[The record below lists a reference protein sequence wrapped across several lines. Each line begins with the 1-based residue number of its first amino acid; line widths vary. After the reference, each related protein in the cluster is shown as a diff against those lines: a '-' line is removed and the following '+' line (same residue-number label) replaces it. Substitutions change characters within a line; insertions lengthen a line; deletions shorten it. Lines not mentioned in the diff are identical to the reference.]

1 MELLGRK
8 SRFKSRDMK
17 NKMQCNVGKRT
28 GDLERWACCWIRKFY
43 SWSFPTFLPP
53 WLLLRCSWTGEVR
66 QQANVLHASLLL
78 LQVTKAIVQLF
89 PYWFLQSNR
98 GRVQPSK
105 RKPLPPLPS
114 SEVAEEKIRVKALY
128 DFLPREPCDLALK
141 RAEEYLILERY
152 NTHWWKARDHL
163 G

>member
-1 MELLGRK
+1 M
-8 SRFKSRDMK
+8 
-17 NKMQCNVGKRT
+17 
-28 GDLERWACCWIRKFY
+28 
-43 SWSFPTFLPP
+43 
-53 WLLLRCSWTGEVR
+53 R
-66 QQANVLHASLLL
+66 QKANVPYASSLL
-78 LQVTKAIVQLF
+78 VPIPKTMVQLF
-89 PYWFLQSNR
+89 TPCFSQSNR

-141 RAEEYLILERY
+141 RAEEYLILEKY
-152 NTHWWKARDHL
+152 NTHWWKARDRL